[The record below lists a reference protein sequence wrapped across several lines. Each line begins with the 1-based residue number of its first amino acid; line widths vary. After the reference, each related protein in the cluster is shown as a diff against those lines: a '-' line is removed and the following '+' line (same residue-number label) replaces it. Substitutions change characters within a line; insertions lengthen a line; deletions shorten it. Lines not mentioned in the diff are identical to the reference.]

1 MAKRRIL
8 SWFCLWISCISQK
21 LWLAELWLLLEI
33 CVGLGWEQLGVK
45 GENHFSHYSLNLSQG
60 RNVPTFFFFLFSK
73 PHISAKIVKWQR
85 WVKGR
90 KISHCGSTRENCWE
104 QCAGSVI
111 PSCLY
116 FNFLDCHRILVLCSS
131 TLVNWV
137 FFFSGLVIL
146 SSKMAS
152 SVSRLLNSDLLK
164 KAVINVCLWN
174 PGWLCRRSPGIQSI
188 WQRSAP
194 GFLFCAGENSGVFIS
209 SSLKEETLQ
218 TWWQNPTFQAAAPA
232 ND

>member
-1 MAKRRIL
+1 MFPL
-8 SWFCLWISCISQK
+8 
-21 LWLAELWLLLEI
+21 
-33 CVGLGWEQLGVK
+33 
-45 GENHFSHYSLNLSQG
+45 
-60 RNVPTFFFFLFSK
+60 FFFFLFSK